1 MRVADPLTTQ
11 FDPADNNDDHQEEA
25 CHDEKDESPD
35 DPGHWPTSGDV
46 ALIRRLVDVVKM
58 EAKPLPDERRAHLT
72 PDAGSGSTES
82 PIRDR
87 RSRHRLSPGRAGN
100 RSPPVG
106 D

>member
-72 PDAGSGSTES
+72 PD
-82 PIRDR
+82 P
-87 RSRHRLSPGRAGN
+87 
-100 RSPPVG
+100 
-106 D
+106 